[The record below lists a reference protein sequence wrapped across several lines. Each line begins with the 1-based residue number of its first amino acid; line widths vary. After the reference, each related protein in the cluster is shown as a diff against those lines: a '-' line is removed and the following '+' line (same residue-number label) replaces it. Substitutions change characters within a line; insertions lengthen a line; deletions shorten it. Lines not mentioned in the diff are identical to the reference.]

1 MKFTY
6 KVLLSTILVGAVLFL
21 AIPMASA
28 HAHPKVMVPAADS
41 AGASPAAVS
50 ITYSEAVEPK
60 FSTISVTD
68 ADGKKKFNTAAA
80 MPAPNDPKTMTLA
93 LPTLQPGSYV
103 VHWVSVAADGHRLE
117 GQYPFTVK

>member
-1 MKFTY
+1 MKFFHG
-6 KVLLSTILVGAVLFL
+6 VILSAALLGTALFFAV
-21 AIPMASA
+21 PMASA

-41 AGASPAAVS
+41 AGPSPAVVS

-68 ADGKKKFNTAAA
+68 ADGKKKFNTATA
-80 MPAPNDPKTMTLA
+80 MPVANDPKTMTLA

-117 GQYPFTVK
+117 GQYSFTVR

>member
-1 MKFTY
+1 MKISY
-6 KVLLSTILVGAVLFL
+6 KVLLSTILVGVVLFL
-21 AIPMASA
+21 AVPMASA

-41 AGASPAAVS
+41 AGPSPAAVS

-68 ADGKKKFNTAAA
+68 AGGKKKFSTATA
-80 MPAPNDPKTMTLA
+80 MPVANDPKTMMLA
-93 LPTLQPGSYV
+93 LPTLQPGSYM

-117 GQYPFTVK
+117 GQYP